1 MAVDIDVEAL
11 LIWTYRDQRADLYA
25 GGARMHPLERAADG
39 HRVFGRSADGCA
51 AIEDRAMLGA
61 DVDVRGHVVGGMAID
76 DDAEHVH
83 GLVAS
88 LGLVAATLMRHA
100 RAGSRPGWAADVA
113 PLRIVPLYEERRWPD
128 PAVPR
133 HPGWLYCPFVVD
145 DNHGEIAFQRAEYT
159 AWVSGLIL
167 VAYGLRQETGRLRRW
182 QVTDVLPPV
191 TPWGLDEDAAS

>member
-11 LIWTYRDQRADLYA
+11 LVWTYRDQRADLYA
-25 GGARMHPLERAADG
+25 CGAQMHPLERAADG

-61 DVDVRGHVVGGMAID
+61 DVDVRGRAIGGMAID

-83 GLVAS
+83 GLVAA
-88 LGLVAATLMRHA
+88 LGQVSSTLMRHA

-113 PLRIVPLYEERRWPD
+113 PIRIVPLPEIRRWPD
-128 PAVPR
+128 PRQPR
-133 HPGWLYCPFVVD
+133 HPGHLYCPVVID
-145 DNHGEIAFQRAEYT
+145 DNAREIAFQRGQYT

-167 VAYGLRQETGRLRRW
+167 VAYGLRMETGRLRRW
-182 QVTDVLPPV
+182 HVTDALPPLA
-191 TPWGLDEDAAS
+191 PWGLDGAG